1 MVDHFGHFA
10 RLSFNVGQKAH
21 FLVLISVLGRLH
33 IESLS
38 HSAID
43 VKGFAHYS
51 GCWTFMIAAIKGFLH
66 AS

>member
-1 MVDHFGHFA
+1 MNDYFGHFA

-33 IESLS
+33 IESLG

-51 GCWTFMIAAIKGFLH
+51 GCGTF
-66 AS
+66 